1 MMLAATIVLVS
12 AASARAADIPLVL
25 KADQSFR
32 GRITYH
38 GYVPTADG
46 SREAASVQQ
55 LVAGTFTMSGSRWSL
70 DERSD
75 RASLHVSSDGSWI
88 QRGGSQALLFD
99 DPYDVG
105 ALGNAF
111 LTALAD
117 IGSGGVARPPNG
129 VAWSTYG
136 GLLLYLQPAMGDLS
150 GFVDTR
156 SAQNISYT
164 FDDWVTVNGLRLPQT
179 ILRLQSGVSGPSFAV
194 TDYAV
199 EWTAADSPGRSSP
212 TLQGIANAG
221 ADSARIPVPAIAF
234 PWRSFDA
241 LFGLLLLGLCCVAW
255 LRRDAFTERL
265 CARLANDPR
274 GWHHEGSSVYVTPEG
289 WLLFCGHSYKV
300 GASFYNRVTT
310 VQSSP
315 LFLRV
320 SAREVPHVI
329 VLARR
334 FGTPSVFGWKRRGAF
349 GNLKRASTRRASAGF
364 SLIESVVAT
373 ALFAIVV
380 VGAVLPTLILLG
392 NADSLAAQREEAM
405 RLAANT
411 LVDEQSALAY
421 GTIVDGSSSQ
431 TINSLTVRVAVSPSV
446 IPKAHSVDIE
456 VLDARGRR
464 IAQIATM
471 VGPAVPAPTAASPA
485 PHP

>member
-1 MMLAATIVLVS
+1 MLTATFVLASS
-12 AASARAADIPLVL
+12 APARAADIPPVL
-25 KADQSFR
+25 KDDQSFR

-46 SREAASVQQ
+46 SREAASAQQ

-75 RASLHVSSDGSWI
+75 RASLHVSSDSSWI
-88 QRGGSQALLFD
+88 QRGSQTLVFD

-105 ALGNAF
+105 ALGNSF
-111 LTALAD
+111 LTVLAD
-117 IGSGGVARPPNG
+117 IGSGGVTRPPNG
-129 VAWSTYG
+129 VAWSTHG
-136 GLLLYLQPAMGDLS
+136 GLLLYLQPGADELS
-150 GFVDTR
+150 GFVDMR

-199 EWTAADSPGRSSP
+199 EWAAADSNGRPSLA
-212 TLQGIANAG
+212 LQGSADSG
-221 ADSARIPVPAIAF
+221 ADSTRIAARAIAF

-255 LRRDAFTERL
+255 LRREAFTERL
-265 CARLANDPR
+265 CARLASDPR
-274 GWHHEGSSVYVTPEG
+274 GWRHEGSSAFVTPDG

-300 GASFYNRVTT
+300 GPSFYNRVTT

-334 FGTPSVFGWKRRGAF
+334 FGRPSVFDWNRRGTD

-364 SLIESVVAT
+364 SLIESLVAT

-380 VGAVLPTLILLG
+380 VGVVFPTLILLG
-392 NADSLAAQREEAM
+392 SADSLAAQREEAM

-431 TINSLTVRVAVSPSV
+431 TINSLTVRVKVSPAA
-446 IPKAHSVDIE
+446 IPTAHSIDIE

-464 IAQIATM
+464 ITQLATM
-471 VGPAVPAPTAASPA
+471 VGPAVPAPTGASPV